1 MFRADCARAS
11 SCLEDRGAGRRRED
25 KGPEVLVHLAGLPAD
40 AVAVPAPVQPERDRG
55 RVADIRAGAL
65 AHTRHIAREQVL
77 NLKLSGEQRRLVDE
91 ELRRR
96 GLPGLEEDE
105 RRDARLRRDAE
116 LGRAGYAGRPRQ
128 PQAEVRRPHAAIPHV
143 ARVAESRI
151 EPTAA
156 KVVGRGVPPSRP
168 PSAQAARAPLPRTR
182 HAD

>member
-91 ELRRR
+91 ELKRR

-105 RRDARLRRDAE
+105 ARGEMPVYDA
-116 LGRAGYAGRPRQ
+116 
-128 PQAEVRRPHAAIPHV
+128 
-143 ARVAESRI
+143 
-151 EPTAA
+151 T
-156 KVVGRGVPPSRP
+156 PSWG
-168 PSAQAARAPLPRTR
+168 AQDTQGDLDNRKRKFGALMQQFRM
-182 HAD
+182 